1 MTMTVTEAHES
12 MNLLHADNRV
22 IKYNKHAETSEFN
35 GYEAG
40 TSVVSKRIVLLFG
53 RDGKWSWE
61 ETVYPK
67 LSGKIGA
74 HIDNTKFW
82 DMGTPDR
89 LSKLREFLKTE
100 RSRA

>member
-1 MTMTVTEAHES
+1 MTVTESHET
-12 MNLLHADNRV
+12 MNLQHLDGKV
-22 IKYNKHAETSEFN
+22 VKYNKRNYNPEFN

-67 LSGKIGA
+67 LAGKIGA
-74 HIDNTKFW
+74 HMDNTKFW
-82 DMGTPDR
+82 DMGTPER
-89 LSKLREFLKTE
+89 LTKLSEFFKAE